1 MPAKK
6 LTPEEE
12 LERVQK
18 MYEIEH
24 TKYLEGKKFVAGVDE
39 AGRGPLAGPVYAA
52 AVILPPD
59 LFIPQLN
66 DSKKL
71 SEKKREELFD
81 IITEKAIAY
90 SIASVDEKRIDEIN
104 ILNAT
109 FEAMNSA
116 VNSLSVT
123 PDYVLIDGNRIKN
136 MTIPHETVVKGDTKS
151 ASIAAASI
159 LAKVARDRYITEIS
173 EKYPQ
178 YGFEKHKG
186 YGTAAHNE
194 AILEYGPC
202 EIHRRTFLR
211 KLLGE

>member
-159 LAKVARDRYITEIS
+159 IAKVARDRYITEIS